1 MPIYGYRCL
10 DCGSWDQRVAGLDD
24 EAAICIK
31 CEGLM
36 LRVAD
41 NILGAYFEEI
51 PDLLK
56 EVMTEEGLRA
66 GGNHVSARRG
76 KAVCP
81 GLLLQRY
88 WTPRCRR
95 HDNRKT
101 CGHDGTQGF
110 YRETQE
116 PQR

>member
-24 EAAICIK
+24 EAAICTK

-41 NILGAYFEEI
+41 NILGPYFEEI

-66 GGNHVSARRG
+66 GGNHVTARRG
-76 KAVCP
+76 D
-81 GLLLQRY
+81 QED
-88 WTPRCRR
+88 PR
-95 HDNRKT
+95 
-101 CGHDGTQGF
+101 
-110 YRETQE
+110 
-116 PQR
+116 